1 MCVCMGGGGG
11 GRGVLDVRVGGG
23 VWRGRARECILFKI
37 ILCIWAC
44 VRAGRS
50 LFTGLLPSTCHQF
63 HTWSALRGGHVK
75 NVSGVY
81 KNDRFHYCY
90 VQAKPFCSGALRPFS
105 FHLIFL

>member
-1 MCVCMGGGGG
+1 MGASGWGVGLRVYVGGG
-11 GRGVLDVRVGGG
+11 GVLDVRVGVG
-23 VWRGRARECILFKI
+23 WRGMARECILFKI

-75 NVSGVY
+75 NVSGVC
-81 KNDRFHYCY
+81 K
-90 VQAKPFCSGALRPFS
+90 
-105 FHLIFL
+105 